1 MMKRVIFGM
10 LLLGL
15 SLSAN
20 AQRGYSGTWE
30 WSISA
35 LYQDSKS
42 MGSENGSSLKVD
54 SDVGLGF
61 NVGYYLTD
69 HFSLG
74 ADFDFLRPK
83 YKAVLVD
90 DTVVPA
96 ETTEIRHEMSQFNGR
111 FKANYD
117 FLDGPFRPFVEAGL
131 GWTYFDSNVTDGPPI
146 VGCWWHPYWGYICD
160 GYYRTFNDTIFSYGV
175 GAGFKYRF
183 VGDSFLK
190 LSVNQWW
197 LDGVG
202 AAGDEDLTGA
212 RLEYGWRF

>member
-1 MMKRVIFGM
+1 MIFWTV
-10 LLLGL
+10 
-15 SLSAN
+15 
-20 AQRGYSGTWE
+20 RSGH
-30 WSISA
+30 
-35 LYQDSKS
+35 
-42 MGSENGSSLKVD
+42 SLK
-54 SDVGLGF
+54 L
-61 NVGYYLTD
+61 
-69 HFSLG
+69 
-74 ADFDFLRPK
+74 AW
-83 YKAVLVD
+83 
-90 DTVVPA
+90 
-96 ETTEIRHEMSQFNGR
+96 
-111 FKANYD
+111 
-117 FLDGPFRPFVEAGL
+117 DGP
-131 GWTYFDSNVTDGPPI
+131 TSI

>member
-1 MMKRVIFGM
+1 MKKVLFAI
-10 LLLGL
+10 LLLGM
-15 SLSAN
+15 SLTAN
-20 AQRGYSGTWE
+20 AQRDNSGTWE

-42 MGSENGSSLKVD
+42 MGSERGSSMKVD
-54 SDVGLGF
+54 SAIGLGF

-74 ADFDFLRPK
+74 VDFDFLRPD
-83 YKAVLVD
+83 YKATLVD

-96 ETTEIRHEMSQFNGR
+96 ETREINHELSQFNGR

-117 FLDGPFRPFVEAGL
+117 FLSGPFRPFVEAGL
-131 GWTYFDSNVTDGPPI
+131 GWSYFDSNVADGPP
-146 VGCWWHPYWGYICD
+146 VTGCWWHPYWGYICSN
-160 GYYRTFNDTIFSYGV
+160 YYRTFSDTVFTYGV

-183 VGDSFLK
+183 VGNSFLK
-190 LSVNQWW
+190 LSVNTWT
-197 LDGVG
+197 LDGIG
-202 AAGDEDLTGA
+202 AAGDENLTGA